1 MHHNLSTNMYIQNL
15 HVEHS
20 YLCMYVMLVHV
31 SRPNSGTCKIIY
43 FWKQITDLS
52 TRYWIQVWSMLHASH
67 CHSNLYPGK
76 YWGVPNGITISYTG
90 PSRACAVP
98 ILIIA
103 VPDDSLQN
111 WIVHRYGTATTIPLP
126 ACPLMGHKKK
136 SIPVTLLDVYM
147 LT

>member
-1 MHHNLSTNMYIQNL
+1 MHLIAIQTFIPANI
-15 HVEHS
+15 E
-20 YLCMYVMLVHV
+20 
-31 SRPNSGTCKIIY
+31 R
-43 FWKQITDLS
+43 
-52 TRYWIQVWSMLHASH
+52 
-67 CHSNLYPGK
+67 
-76 YWGVPNGITISYTG
+76 VPNGIAISYTG

-126 ACPLMGHKKK
+126 ACPLMEHKKK